1 MERSPFC
8 RIFRARKAKA
18 WGLLSSLV
26 LFFGR
31 GAFSEIEWKV
41 FMKSFSRL
49 CLLAAAVLGW
59 GALAASETEVLV
71 PVYDLTG
78 MITESGV
85 VESNLLSFD
94 PNPQR
99 PLTQFDVVTSL
110 QRVAESEEIEAIVVE
125 VDQAGFSL
133 AQLQEVKRG
142 LEAVKS
148 AGKEVWLYADGLNV
162 KTALLGSA
170 ASQFVLN
177 PEGDVSMSGLHAE
190 NLYFKGLLDKVGVQV
205 DVVHI
210 GDFKSAGE
218 NFYRTE
224 PSEAA
229 LKQSEILMDS
239 LFNTIVTEIATGR
252 GITRDS
258 LLSFIDR
265 GVATARAA
273 KKLGLVDRLQYRTD
287 LVDELQEKFG
297 EEATFDREYV
307 RNGAKEPEIKGF
319 FDLMK
324 LMFSSGKSK
333 SPKEKYVA
341 VVVFEGAI
349 DFASIVPARDEV
361 LRLVDDEMCQALV
374 LRVNSPGGSA
384 LASEILWKALDQFSQ
399 TERPLVVSMGAVAAS
414 GGYYISSGAEV
425 IFAEPATITGSI
437 GVVGMKLAAGGVM
450 EKMGITTHEIKKGKH
465 ADLYNS
471 TRPFSK
477 VERQMVRKSML
488 NVYGTFKKRIV
499 DGRGERLSDD
509 LESLA
514 GGRVYS
520 GRDALRVGLVDE
532 MGGLVDAIAK
542 AAELAELEEANPL
555 MFPEPKS
562 AFDSLFQQDSGP
574 QNDQFI
580 SMAVEAKPVGLLD
593 QWLAETPVLSLLPLD
608 KQVSVRGSLKQLQA
622 MQEDRIQLIAP
633 PLPLME

>member
-1 MERSPFC
+1 MKISSSL
-8 RIFRARKAKA
+8 
-18 WGLLSSLV
+18 GLLASAV
-26 LFFGR
+26 FGL
-31 GAFSEIEWKV
+31 S
-41 FMKSFSRL
+41 M
-49 CLLAAAVLGW
+49 LG
-59 GALAASETEVLV
+59 ASETEVPI

-78 MITESGV
+78 MISESGMT
-85 VESNLLSFD
+85 ETSLLNFD

-99 PLTQFDVVTSL
+99 PLTHFDVVTSL
-110 QRVAESEEIEAIVVE
+110 QRAAETEEIQAIVVE

-133 AQLQEVKRG
+133 AQLQEVKRC
-142 LEAVKS
+142 LEEVKN
-148 AGKEVWLYADGLNV
+148 AGKEVWLYADGLNM

-177 PEGDVSMSGLHAE
+177 PEGDVSMSGLHTE
-190 NLYFKGLLDKVGVQV
+190 NMYFKGLLDKVGVQV

-224 PSEAA
+224 PSAAA

-239 LFNTIVTEIATGR
+239 LFHTIVTEIATGR

-258 LLSFIDR
+258 LSTFIDR
-265 GVATARAA
+265 GVVNARAA

-287 LVDELQEKFG
+287 LVNELQEKFG
-297 EEATFDREYV
+297 EEAVFERDYV

-324 LMFSSGKSK
+324 LMFSSGKNQ
-333 SPKEKYVA
+333 SPKEEYVA
-341 VVVFEGAI
+341 VVVFEGGI
-349 DFASIVPARDEV
+349 DFGSIVPARDEV

-384 LASEILWKALDQFSQ
+384 LASEILWEALDEFSE

-437 GVVGMKLAAGGVM
+437 GVVGMKFAMGDVM
-450 EKMGITTHEIKKGKH
+450 EKVGITTHEMKKGKH

-488 NVYGTFKKRIV
+488 GVYGTFKKRIV
-499 DGRGERLSDD
+499 DGRGERLSEN
-509 LESLA
+509 LEKLA

-532 MGGLVDAIAK
+532 MGGLTDAIAK
-542 AAELAELEEANPL
+542 AAELAELDEANPM

-562 AFDSLFQQDSGP
+562 AFDSLFQQESGP
-574 QNDQFI
+574 TNDHFI
-580 SMAVEAKPVGLLD
+580 SMEAAEKPKGLLD
-593 QWLAETPVLSLLPLD
+593 LWMAEVPVLGLLPRD
-608 KQVSVRGSLKQLQA
+608 KRMAVKGSLRQLEA

-633 PLPLME
+633 PLPLVK